1 LLYFVPVSIW
11 VFMGSPT
18 VTRSV
23 CRKSSVVF
31 SCAASDVIEPNHE
44 DCPAKG
50 RLRKLQLG
58 YTGAGDLALMDKK
71 YKVTRVRPVDMFP
84 ANASRRECSSS

>member
-1 LLYFVPVSIW
+1 
-11 VFMGSPT
+11 
-18 VTRSV
+18 
-23 CRKSSVVF
+23 
-31 SCAASDVIEPNHE
+31 VIEPNHE

-84 ANASRRECSSS
+84 ANASRRNVVLLELRIETLLK